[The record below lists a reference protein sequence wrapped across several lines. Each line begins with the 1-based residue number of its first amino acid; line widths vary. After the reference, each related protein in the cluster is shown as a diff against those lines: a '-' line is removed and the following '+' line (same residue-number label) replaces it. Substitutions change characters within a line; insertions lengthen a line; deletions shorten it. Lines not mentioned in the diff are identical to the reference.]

1 VIEPDLIEWRTAEF
15 AWTKD
20 GYQLTVALAGGA
32 TFEARQADAVADE
45 IQERAAELLDDA
57 LVLYVEGTI
66 AVRSWHLLTARP
78 EDLRNALEAGV
89 RTGLGNV
96 HEQLL
101 LEENEGQAWL
111 NELRGLSEHAV
122 PVPEAADA
130 EAVARSQ

>member
-1 VIEPDLIEWRTAEF
+1 VTEPDLLEWRTAEF

-20 GYQLTVALAGGA
+20 GYQLTVALTGGA
-32 TFEARQADAVADE
+32 AFEARQADAVADE
-45 IQERAAELLDDA
+45 IQERVAELLDDA

-66 AVRSWHLLTARP
+66 AVRSWRLLTARP
-78 EDLRNALEAGV
+78 EDIRNAIEAGV

-111 NELRGLSEHAV
+111 AELRGLSEHAAPTPDAA
-122 PVPEAADA
+122 PVDQ
-130 EAVARSQ
+130 VSRTQ